1 MKTLFKYSL
10 PLVCLLF
17 FNFTLPTNA
26 TDKPDVKTADIFKKI
41 SKDIFMVLKNKNY
54 RVLDKLTP
62 DRAILAEVMKRMPE
76 RDKEPWKEFTYKEL
90 EGKINNAIKKQ
101 VKRLHD
107 ESAMYGTDFSK
118 IKMMRHAR
126 PRLKKDR
133 GFEQAE
139 GSLTISNS
147 GNIMN
152 IKYHLVKYKEKWY
165 LMRIWY

>member
-17 FNFTLPTNA
+17 CNFTLPTNTANKPNA
-26 TDKPDVKTADIFKKI
+26 TTEDIFKKI
-41 SKDIFMVLKNKNY
+41 SKDIFTVLKNKNFKI
-54 RVLDKLTP
+54 LDKLTP
-62 DRAILAEVMKRMPE
+62 DRATLAEVMKRMPE
-76 RDKEPWKEFTYKEL
+76 RDREPWKEFTYKEL
-90 EGKINNAIKKQ
+90 EQKINDAIKKQ

-107 ESAMYGTDFSK
+107 ESQMYGSDFSK
-118 IKMMRHAR
+118 IRMMRQSR
-126 PRLKKDR
+126 PRLKKEK

-139 GSLTISNS
+139 GSITISNS

-152 IKYHLVKYKEKWY
+152 IKYHLVKYKDKWY